1 MRKTNTESRM
11 NMINIGTKE
20 ITTERL
26 ILRKIRREDAAPL
39 SASGSLSGTL
49 DEVKKNIEARIK
61 DYESPYTY
69 HWVIE
74 YSGEPI
80 GRVLVWEI
88 NPRDEYCQLGYDIS
102 PEHRNRGF
110 MTEAIKAIIVYLLD
124 EADFNRVYC
133 NVRTNN
139 IGSNKVCQK
148 AGMTLD
154 GVLRKHFK
162 SDIGFDDVNVYSF
175 IKDDLKRN

>member
-1 MRKTNTESRM
+1 MKNT
-11 NMINIGTKE
+11 GTKE

-26 ILRKIRREDAAPL
+26 TLRKIKLEDAGPL

-49 DEVKKNIEARIK
+49 EEVKKNIEARIK
-61 DYESPYTY
+61 DYESSYTY

-74 YSGEPI
+74 YNNVPI
-80 GRVLVWEI
+80 GRVLAWEV
-88 NPRDEYCQLGYDIS
+88 NPHDEYCQLGYDIS
-102 PEHRNRGF
+102 PEYRNRGF
-110 MTEAIKAIIVYLLD
+110 MTEAIKAVMTYLVD
-124 EADFNRVYC
+124 EAGFNRVYC

-139 IGSNKVCQK
+139 VSSNKVCQK

-162 SDIGFDDVNVYSF
+162 SAVGFDDVNVYSF
-175 IKDDLKRN
+175 IKDDYKCNCGSCDKQQ

>member
-1 MRKTNTESRM
+1 MKNT
-11 NMINIGTKE
+11 GTKE

-26 ILRKIRREDAAPL
+26 ILRKIKLEDAEPL

-49 DEVKKNIEARIK
+49 EEVKKNIEARIK
-61 DYESPYTY
+61 DYESLYTY

-74 YSGEPI
+74 YNNMPI
-80 GRVLVWEI
+80 GRVLAWEV
-88 NPRDEYCQLGYDIS
+88 NAYNEYCQLGYDIS
-102 PEHRNRGF
+102 PEYRNRGF
-110 MTEAIKAIIVYLLD
+110 MTEAIKAIIIYLVD

-139 IGSNKVCQK
+139 ISSNKVCQK

-162 SDIGFDDVNVYSF
+162 SDIGFDDVNIYSF
-175 IKDDLKRN
+175 IKDDLKRD

>member
-1 MRKTNTESRM
+1 MK
-11 NMINIGTKE
+11 NIGTKE

-26 ILRKIRREDAAPL
+26 ILRKIKLEDAEPL

-49 DEVKKNIEARIK
+49 EEVKKNIEARIK

-74 YSGEPI
+74 YNNMPI
-80 GRVLVWEI
+80 GRVLAWEVST
-88 NPRDEYCQLGYDIS
+88 RDEYCQLGYNIS
-102 PEHRNRGF
+102 PEYRNRGF
-110 MTEAIKAIIVYLLD
+110 MTEAIKAIIVYLVD
-124 EADFNRVYC
+124 AADFNRVYC

-175 IKDDLKRN
+175 IKDDWKRDCFM